1 MSGDFAFMMLPE
13 APQYS
18 AAGRPGF
25 ADNDN
30 TV

>member
-1 MSGDFAFMMLPE
+1 MSGDFAFMIIAR

-18 AAGRPGF
+18 AGRPGF
-25 ADNDN
+25 ADNDD